1 VATRR
6 PPGREKNPPTGEP
19 ADHALGRSRGGFGT
33 KLHLVSDGHG
43 MPQALPLAVLASPGQ
58 AKEARFLEPVLNAVR
73 IPQARGRPK
82 QRPVA
87 LAGDRGYSHPSLRHW
102 LARHHVRSVIPT
114 RRDQRPRPLDHA
126 AYRQR
131 NVIERCRGRLKE
143 ARRIA
148 TRYEK
153 LVLHF
158 LGAVKLRM
166 LQLHLATLSNT
177 A

>member
-1 VATRR
+1 MGTR
-6 PPGREKNPPTGEP
+6 PPQGREKNPPTGEP

-43 MPQALPLAVLASPGQ
+43 LPLAVLASPGQ
-58 AKEARFLEPVLNAVR
+58 ANEARFLEPVLNAVR
-73 IPQARGRPK
+73 IPQRRGRPR
-82 QRPVA
+82 QRPTA
-87 LAGDRGYSHPSLRHW
+87 LAGDRGYSHPSLRLW
-102 LARHHVRSVIPT
+102 LARHHVHSVIPT
-114 RRDQRPRPLDHA
+114 RRDQSPRPLDHD

-131 NVIERCRGRLKE
+131 NVIERCVGRLKE

-153 LVLHF
+153 LALHF
-158 LGAVKLRM
+158 LAAVKLRM
-166 LQLHLATLSNT
+166 LELQLGILSNT